1 MKSEKVKPTR
11 NKVYDTKAKDGY
23 NKNNKT
29 RNQNLPRSKD
39 PYIRNATKPSRM
51 VLYLL
56 GMRDQNL
63 APIIR
68 NLWFT

>member
-1 MKSEKVKPTR
+1 MKGEKVKPTR

-39 PYIRNATKPSRM
+39 PYIRNATKTFKDGV
-51 VLYLL
+51 VLSWDEL
-56 GMRDQNL
+56 
-63 APIIR
+63 
-68 NLWFT
+68 